1 MLQYRK
7 RELLKSQTPIINVK
21 KCFVGGNM
29 KNTRLIGSLCI
40 IGTTICY
47 GLVPSLSFVAFETGV
62 VSETLLFNKFFY
74 AAILM
79 WAYIFI
85 KKIPFRLEKQAVKP
99 MLAVV
104 IAYAGIAT
112 TLYLSF
118 EYISGSLATIISFTF
133 PAMVIAVE
141 MIRGREKVRVVKI
154 LAVVISLAGLCLI
167 VWSPDMKI
175 KILGVIFALLCAV
188 CYTVYT
194 IGLSAKALDQ
204 VNSIVTAG
212 YVLVTSAVINFFR
225 CLISGNPL
233 FTENATQLGYM
244 LLLAAVCAF
253 AAILLFCLGVRLI
266 GPSNASIINTFEPV
280 CACLFGYLLVGDVI
294 TASMVIGGLLVVTA
308 VLLTNLPEKK
318 TAAKE
323 AEQVE

>member
-1 MLQYRK
+1 
-7 RELLKSQTPIINVK
+7 
-21 KCFVGGNM
+21 M
-29 KNTRLIGSLCI
+29 KNIRLMGSLCI
-40 IGTTICY
+40 VGTTVCY
-47 GLVPSLSFVAFETGV
+47 GLVPSFSFMAFETGV

-85 KKIPFRLEKQAVKP
+85 KKIPFRLERQAVKP

-141 MIRGREKVRVVKI
+141 MIRGREKVRAVKI
-154 LAVVISLAGLCLI
+154 LAVVISLLGLCLI
-167 VWSPDMKI
+167 VWSPDMEI
-175 KILGVIFALLCAV
+175 KILGVVFALLCAG

-194 IGLSAKALDQ
+194 IGLSAKALAD

-212 YVLVTSAVINFFR
+212 YVLATSAVINFFR
-225 CLISGNPL
+225 CLISGNPI
-233 FTENATQLGYM
+233 FTENTSQLAYM
-244 LLLAAVCAF
+244 LLLAVVCAF
-253 AAILLFCLGVRLI
+253 AAILLFCLGVKLI

-280 CACLFGYLLVGDVI
+280 CACIFGYLLVGDII
-294 TASMVIGGLLVVTA
+294 TTSMIIGGLLVVTA

-318 TAAKE
+318 E
-323 AEQVE
+323 RPEG

>member
-1 MLQYRK
+1 
-7 RELLKSQTPIINVK
+7 
-21 KCFVGGNM
+21 M
-29 KNTRLIGSLCI
+29 KNIRLMGSLCI
-40 IGTTICY
+40 VGTTICY
-47 GLVPSLSFVAFETGV
+47 GLVPSFSFMAFETGV

-85 KKIPFRLEKQAVKP
+85 KKIPFRLERQAVKP

-141 MIRGREKVRVVKI
+141 MIRGREKVRAVKI
-154 LAVVISLAGLCLI
+154 LAVIISLLGLCLI
-167 VWSPDMKI
+167 VWSPDMEI
-175 KILGVIFALLCAV
+175 KILGVVFALLCAG

-194 IGLSAKALDQ
+194 IGLSAKALAD

-212 YVLVTSAVINFFR
+212 YVLATSAVINFFR
-225 CLISGNPL
+225 CLISGNPI
-233 FTENATQLGYM
+233 FTENTSQLAYM
-244 LLLAAVCAF
+244 LLLAVICAF
-253 AAILLFCLGVRLI
+253 AAILLFCLGVKLI

-280 CACLFGYLLVGDVI
+280 CACIFGYLLVGDII
-294 TASMVIGGLLVVTA
+294 TTSMIIGGLLVVTA

-318 TAAKE
+318 E
-323 AEQVE
+323 RLEG